1 MFDEVIEKL
10 KENAPYVAIGVA
22 AGFLLRNVLE
32 EMIESNELA
41 NYKHGHIDD
50 CNT

>member
-32 EMIESNELA
+32 EMIENHELENYEHSN
-41 NYKHGHIDD
+41 IDD
-50 CNT
+50 CNV